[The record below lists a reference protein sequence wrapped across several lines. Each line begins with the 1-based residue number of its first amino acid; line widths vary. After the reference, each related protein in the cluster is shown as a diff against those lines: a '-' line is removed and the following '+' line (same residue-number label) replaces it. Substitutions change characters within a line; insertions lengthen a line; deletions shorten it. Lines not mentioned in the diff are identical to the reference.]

1 MVLIV
6 GGKNGH
12 HLSKRSAYAVAPLQ
26 PFLHV
31 PVEECC
37 HWMQKGQRMAE
48 GILPSAWNFPSSRQ
62 RQHNAMRLTDT
73 DTSDPQTSS
82 AKRSKASYVLS
93 KSCAALLKQ
102 CQTVDF
108 SRWVGCPWMS
118 TMVSQTFYLD
128 EGKTGETRTAQ
139 IDPIQF
145 KIIHLV
151 TTRND
156 LSCSAH
162 WSENATSSLAYLCI
176 NQYNISHVCI
186 GERERERERY
196 WK

>member
-12 HLSKRSAYAVAPLQ
+12 HLSKRSAYAVPPLQ
-26 PFLHV
+26 PFLLV

-37 HWMQKGQRMAE
+37 NWMQKGQRMAE

-93 KSCAALLKQ
+93 KSCAVLLKQ

-128 EGKTGETRTAQ
+128 EGGKDWRN
-139 IDPIQF
+139 PYCSNRSNSIQN
-145 KIIHLV
+145 HS
-151 TTRND
+151 
-156 LSCSAH
+156 SCH
-162 WSENATSSLAYLCI
+162 HSE
-176 NQYNISHVCI
+176 
-186 GERERERERY
+186 
-196 WK
+196 WP